1 MTNSEDPDQTA
12 PQGVFTVLS
21 VLSVLIL
28 SFYGIEHFISRGR
41 TILTWFLKVKK
52 ILAVFLEFWSNWLRL
67 ITLCENFT
75 VFWGSCPDCFEE
87 TVCTASFQLAK

>member
-12 PQGVFTVLS
+12 PQGSSGSSLFLS

-28 SFYGIEHFISRGR
+28 SFYGIVHFIFRER
-41 TILTWFLKVKK
+41 NILTWFLKAKK

-67 ITLCENFT
+67 ITLCENF
-75 VFWGSCPDCFEE
+75 
-87 TVCTASFQLAK
+87 SFLGFLS